1 MQLHKKLV
9 TLTLTLLILIS
20 ISASFAASVETYS
33 LSWSFPI
40 LSPTYTI
47 LQNALDSIGQ
57 VLYFGSGQNFYPY
70 NYLYAVNITN
80 GQMIWNYDTIQPV
93 NYISHFKYNNSDH
106 IIVGIG
112 GSTTIPLQSYV
123 LAFRD
128 SQNNATLWIS
138 PNLKS
143 SVACVCSVESNVT
156 DTEDVVAGLQ
166 NGTVVRLYGN
176 STGIA
181 TIEWQ
186 YNAIGVVQDIVQLNN
201 GTVVVGTSD
210 AIAPYEGHIY
220 CLDKNGR
227 LLWSYDSTS
236 DDPLIPGLVKEFG
249 GANND
254 GGPNVVA
261 VFYNGS
267 ICVLSGTTGN
277 GIAPWPFNTGAGNAV
292 RDLLCTQ
299 DYTGDGFPDMVVS
312 TQNGSLMIINGR
324 TAKPVLS
331 STLLSSYVVAYIQY
345 MYSYENG
352 ASYLNKTLA
361 VSLENT
367 TTSYVPLICGVNVT
381 NFAVTGQ
388 IPTPGEVVA
397 QNLFSVS
404 NYTST
409 FTGDLLFTT
418 NNVIYFLAGSNI
430 ITSEFPFPVTFIVL
444 IIVVWLSIVILR
456 RRR

>member
-1 MQLHKKLV
+1 
-9 TLTLTLLILIS
+9 
-20 ISASFAASVETYS
+20 
-33 LSWSFPI
+33 
-40 LSPTYTI
+40 
-47 LQNALDSIGQ
+47 
-57 VLYFGSGQNFYPY
+57 
-70 NYLYAVNITN
+70 
-80 GQMIWNYDTIQPV
+80 
-93 NYISHFKYNNSDH
+93 
-106 IIVGIG
+106 
-112 GSTTIPLQSYV
+112 
-123 LAFRD
+123 
-128 SQNNATLWIS
+128 
-138 PNLKS
+138 
-143 SVACVCSVESNVT
+143 
-156 DTEDVVAGLQ
+156 
-166 NGTVVRLYGN
+166 
-176 STGIA
+176 
-181 TIEWQ
+181 
-186 YNAIGVVQDIVQLNN
+186 
-201 GTVVVGTSD
+201 
-210 AIAPYEGHIY
+210 
-220 CLDKNGR
+220 
-227 LLWSYDSTS
+227 
-236 DDPLIPGLVKEFG
+236 
-249 GANND
+249 
-254 GGPNVVA
+254 
-261 VFYNGS
+261 
-267 ICVLSGTTGN
+267 
-277 GIAPWPFNTGAGNAV
+277 V